1 MGKYCIVENGL
12 LEQHAGSKA
21 RCDVAQILLRH
32 GWIPIYVKP
41 LKVRYNVSYLERIR
55 VIPNFVTEWRNI
67 SKKLERGDT
76 LLIQYPLDMYPKV
89 AMTAMKYL
97 YEIKKKG
104 AKIGIIIHDIDS
116 LRMENEDERKWY
128 NQAEHK
134 FFSAADWI
142 IAHNPVME
150 DYLRKEGFQMPIYS
164 LEIFDYL
171 EKGKIEDMEDNC
183 QENIVTIAGNLS
195 KEKAGYIYKIPENAV
210 RYNLYGP
217 NLEERELGK
226 NIEYKGSFQ
235 PDVLPKVLNGKFGLV
250 WDGDSIDKCAGQY
263 GEYIRYNNP
272 HKTSL
277 YLACGIPVVV
287 WNKAA
292 IADFIEKKRIGITV
306 GSLNEMSDIIENMSD
321 GQYKELKKNAV
332 IMGDRLREGQ
342 MLSRVLEKLDI

>member
-12 LEQHAGSKA
+12 LERHAGSKA

-67 SKKLERGDT
+67 SKKLRRGDT

-89 AMTAMKYL
+89 AMIALKCL

-116 LRMENEDERKWY
+116 LRMESEDERKWY
-128 NQAEHK
+128 NQAERK

-142 IAHNPVME
+142 IAHNPVMRE
-150 DYLRKEGFQMPIYS
+150 YLRKEGFHIPIYS
-164 LEIFDYL
+164 LGIFDYL
-171 EKGKIEDMEDNC
+171 EKGKIEAGDILQD
-183 QENIVTIAGNLS
+183 NIVTIAGNLS
-195 KEKAGYIYKIPENAV
+195 KDKAGYIYKIPENAV
-210 RYNLYGP
+210 RYHLYGP
-217 NLEERELGK
+217 NLEEKEFGK

-235 PDVLPKVLNGKFGLV
+235 PDILPKVLSGKFGLV
-250 WDGDSIDKCAGQY
+250 WDGDSIDTCAGQY
-263 GEYIRYNNP
+263 GEYMRYNNP

-277 YLACGIPVVV
+277 YLACGIPVIV

-292 IADFIEKKRIGITV
+292 IADFIQKNRIGITV
-306 GSLNEMSDIIENMSD
+306 ESLNELSYTIQNMPD
-321 GQYKELKKNAV
+321 EQYKVLKKNAV
-332 IMGDRLREGQ
+332 IMGDKLREGQ